1 MKMGEGP
8 GPSPA
13 QNERRTIMA
22 YKAQKVST
30 SPKKQMEIKP
40 LSKRANLPASRTK
53 NVTGTGKDIYRRGK
67 AK

>member
-1 MKMGEGP
+1 
-8 GPSPA
+8 
-13 QNERRTIMA
+13 MA

-40 LSKRANLPASRTK
+40 LSRRVTPVSRTK